1 MITWPLV
8 AAGEARKCNGAP
20 GCILSQSKSGA
31 VTTGEGEN
39 RQWVGRQKCLWWWT
53 VVWMNNMN
61 IVLVWHDGFNF
72 FFSTL
77 PRNKCI
83 CSVICYQGKCYASS
97 FIFASQMTVFG
108 NSLYARFEIK
118 IKVLCFD
125 NRCTWS
131 KYICNIDEHFCQII
145 SYTMYLVNIF
155 SRITFVYNIPN
166 SFQSLKKTKLVN
178 GSDVLL
184 WWGLSKSPHN

>member
-1 MITWPLV
+1 MVHLATY
-8 AAGEARKCNGAP
+8 C
-20 GCILSQSKSGA
+20 LSQNQVLSPQVKGRTDSGRA
-31 VTTGEGEN
+31 GRSVCGGE
-39 RQWVGRQKCLWWWT
+39 QWFEWMIWTLCLSD
-53 VVWMNNMN
+53 MMGL
-61 IVLVWHDGFNF
+61 IF
-72 FFSTL
+72 FFFFTL

-83 CSVICYQGKCYASS
+83 CSVICYQGKCYASL
-97 FIFASQMTVFG
+97 FIFTSQMTVFG

-118 IKVLCFD
+118 TEVLCFD

-145 SYTMYLVNIF
+145 SYAMYLVNIF

-166 SFQSLKKTKLVN
+166 SLQSLKKKQLVN

-184 WWGLSKSPHN
+184 GWGLSKSPHN